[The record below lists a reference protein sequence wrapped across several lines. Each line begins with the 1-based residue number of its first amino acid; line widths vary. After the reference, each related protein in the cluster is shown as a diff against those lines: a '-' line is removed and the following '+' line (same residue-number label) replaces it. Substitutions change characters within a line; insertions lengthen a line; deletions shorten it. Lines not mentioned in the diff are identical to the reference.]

1 MAKDDEKEQILRE
14 TYEPGAPD
22 GPQNWRNKLRTRE
35 EKLKYIKSGERY
47 WYGESHGSERRRT
60 PA

>member
-1 MAKDDEKEQILRE
+1 MAETEDKEPILPE
-14 TYEPGAPD
+14 TYEPGAPT

-35 EKLKYIKSGERY
+35 DKLKYIRNGERY